1 MFYYGPGWPQSILS
15 KFLRCEYTL
24 FSSKPLLRLLFSLHI
39 LILHMTLLKLNIFE

>member
-24 FSSKPLLRLLFSLHI
+24 CFLLRLLFSLHI